1 MFVDS
6 VTELR
11 TEAAPK
17 THRVKQ
23 ICDKHRWHGALRTL
37 PARVSPENSDTA
49 PGVPETSGVRV
60 NVIVLTITSDTK
72 NKNKPDI
79 SRIWFAVNTVLSCS
93 SRGLSLHLCKKHK
106 WPARLVIYHFHQIN
120 LSCQLL
126 STHVCANIS
135 PLISVYHG
143 VWKFVLYGIFWRRR
157 YLEVIRRKMHKDP
170 GVTFFFFLFAHSHSF
185 LTKQAVPLR
194 RSRMKPRLGRI
205 IPARK
210 THSPLPRQ
218 EKKKKKKKNIN
229 C

>member
-49 PGVPETSGVRV
+49 PGEPETTGVRV

-72 NKNKPDI
+72 KQKQTNEPDI
-79 SRIWFAVNTVLSCS
+79 SRIWLAVNTVLSCS

-106 WPARLVIYHFHQIN
+106 WPARLVIYHFHQNN

-157 YLEVIRRKMHKDP
+157 YFEVIRIKMHKDP
-170 GVTFFFFLFAHSHSF
+170 SVTFFSFCTLPLFSYQTSGSVEEEQDEASVGTHHSG
-185 LTKQAVPLR
+185 A
-194 RSRMKPRLGRI
+194 
-205 IPARK
+205 
-210 THSPLPRQ
+210 
-218 EKKKKKKKNIN
+218 
-229 C
+229 

>member
-72 NKNKPDI
+72 NKKTKT
-79 SRIWFAVNTVLSCS
+79 SQTSAEFGLRSTQCCRAAVEDYLYIFVRSTND
-93 SRGLSLHLCKKHK
+93 LH
-106 WPARLVIYHFHQIN
+106 V
-120 LSCQLL
+120 S
-126 STHVCANIS
+126 
-135 PLISVYHG
+135 
-143 VWKFVLYGIFWRRR
+143 
-157 YLEVIRRKMHKDP
+157 
-170 GVTFFFFLFAHSHSF
+170 
-185 LTKQAVPLR
+185 
-194 RSRMKPRLGRI
+194 
-205 IPARK
+205 
-210 THSPLPRQ
+210 
-218 EKKKKKKKNIN
+218 
-229 C
+229 